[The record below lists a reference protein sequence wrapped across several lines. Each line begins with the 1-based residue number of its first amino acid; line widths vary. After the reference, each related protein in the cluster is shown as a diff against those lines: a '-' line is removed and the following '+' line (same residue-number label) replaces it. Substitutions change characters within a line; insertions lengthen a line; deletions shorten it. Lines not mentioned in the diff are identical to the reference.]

1 MTDFLLSA
9 LKKTQVR
16 FPLFSL
22 ARVITFQTDKIMKTP
37 KAKSK
42 PVVQLRDKIVPR
54 SLIEA
59 NEAYITTFPDLQG
72 GKNRHVQAV
81 VDIFKQIEFQR
92 PFSLDDVLILAK
104 GRGEIPLDV
113 VCDLFKDYTKTL
125 CSWGF
130 LQRIPPLVYDNESYY
145 LVHL

>member
-1 MTDFLLSA
+1 MS
-9 LKKTQVR
+9 
-16 FPLFSL
+16 
-22 ARVITFQTDKIMKTP
+22 TP
-37 KAKSK
+37 KLKSK
-42 PVVQLRDKIVPR
+42 KSAVKNTLPAKIVPR
-54 SLIEA
+54 SLVEA
-59 NEAYITTFPDLQG
+59 NEAYIKLFPDLQG

-113 VCDLFKDYTKTL
+113 VCDLFRDYTRTL

-130 LQRIPPLVYDNESYY
+130 LQRIPPIVYDTESFY
-145 LVHL
+145 LIHL